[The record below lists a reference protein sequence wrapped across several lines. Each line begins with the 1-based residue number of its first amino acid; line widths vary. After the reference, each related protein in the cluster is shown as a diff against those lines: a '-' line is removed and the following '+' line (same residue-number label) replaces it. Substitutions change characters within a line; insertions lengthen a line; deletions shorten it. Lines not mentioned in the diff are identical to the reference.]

1 MENEAEKLQTDLRV
15 AQAFLK
21 AHEEVKAKQ
30 AEKKECMYKKAV
42 IAAENRRKKREE
54 DSKYLEALKSWTFLI
69 FIIPDVKLSLDEDEN
84 FEDTDTAFLVNVLK
98 AMQKK
103 VDNIRIGE

>member
-1 MENEAEKLQTDLRV
+1 MVSIKIA
-15 AQAFLK
+15 AAFLK

-54 DSKYLEALKSWTFLI
+54 ESQYLETLKNTCYEPTKSVKALLKKKCGI
-69 FIIPDVKLSLDEDEN
+69 DLDNKNTKE
-84 FEDTDTAFLVNVLK
+84 
-98 AMQKK
+98 
-103 VDNIRIGE
+103 

>member
-54 DSKYLEALKSWTFLI
+54 DSRYLETLKNTRYEPTKSVKALLKKNCGI
-69 FIIPDVKLSLDEDEN
+69 DLDNKNTKE
-84 FEDTDTAFLVNVLK
+84 
-98 AMQKK
+98 
-103 VDNIRIGE
+103 

>member
-1 MENEAEKLQTDLRV
+1 MGNEAEKLQTDLRV

-54 DSKYLEALKSWTFLI
+54 DSRYLETLKNTRYEPTKSVKALLKKNCGI
-69 FIIPDVKLSLDEDEN
+69 DLDNKNTKE
-84 FEDTDTAFLVNVLK
+84 
-98 AMQKK
+98 
-103 VDNIRIGE
+103 

>member
-1 MENEAEKLQTDLRV
+1 MENEAEKLQTALRV

-54 DSKYLEALKSWTFLI
+54 DSRYLETLKNTRYEPTKSVKALLKKNCGI
-69 FIIPDVKLSLDEDEN
+69 DLDN
-84 FEDTDTAFLVNVLK
+84 KN
-98 AMQKK
+98 
-103 VDNIRIGE
+103 

>member
-54 DSKYLEALKSWTFLI
+54 DSRYLETLKNTRYEPTKS
-69 FIIPDVKLSLDEDEN
+69 VKVLLKKNCGIDLDNKNTKE
-84 FEDTDTAFLVNVLK
+84 
-98 AMQKK
+98 
-103 VDNIRIGE
+103 

>member
-30 AEKKECMYKKAV
+30 AEKKKRMYEKAV

-54 DSKYLEALKSWTFLI
+54 DSRYLETLKNTRYEPTES
-69 FIIPDVKLSLDEDEN
+69 VKARLKKNCGIDLDNKNTKE
-84 FEDTDTAFLVNVLK
+84 
-98 AMQKK
+98 
-103 VDNIRIGE
+103 

>member
-15 AQAFLK
+15 AKEFLK

-54 DSKYLEALKSWTFLI
+54 DSRYLETLKNTRYEPTKSVKALLKKNCGI
-69 FIIPDVKLSLDEDEN
+69 DLDNKNTKE
-84 FEDTDTAFLVNVLK
+84 
-98 AMQKK
+98 
-103 VDNIRIGE
+103 